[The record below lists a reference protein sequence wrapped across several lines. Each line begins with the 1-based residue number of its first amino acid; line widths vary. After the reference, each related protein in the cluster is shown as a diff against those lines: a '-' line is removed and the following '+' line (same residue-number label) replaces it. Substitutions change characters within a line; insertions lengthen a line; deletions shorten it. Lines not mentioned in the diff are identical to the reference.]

1 MRISQLLAGSGAR
14 ARSAAAAAPRRL
26 LVTASSNTA
35 ADIFVTNLA
44 GVLSTA
50 QMIRVNAY
58 QRPARDVSPVVL
70 AYSGTPVGG
79 AGRGS
84 DGGGGREEKRDA
96 TGI

>member
-1 MRISQLLAGSGAR
+1 MRTSQLLAGSGAR
-14 ARSAAAAAPRRL
+14 ARSAAAAAAPRRL

-44 GVLSTA
+44 GALSTS

-70 AYSGTPVGG
+70 AYSGTP
-79 AGRGS
+79 
-84 DGGGGREEKRDA
+84 GGGEGVRRGESRRKSQQ
-96 TGI
+96 